1 MKKKKLIFLE
11 TLLKNGGGHHM
22 DNLIETSIYFK
33 DKSEIHWL
41 VNENFDKNKL
51 YIPNEITIHKSVPE
65 TKFIFLK
72 KIKIFLL
79 SIPFFIKEKK
89 ILNFFKIF
97 YKNFFS
103 IPDYFSLKIYS
114 FFKSQ
119 KFTNTDIII
128 IQSCRPKDVELIYFI
143 SELLKNMPKII
154 MRVLYPP
161 KKKILKNFY
170 YHTEQLIKN
179 KNKVKIFTE
188 VSTTKHYIKERLNYE
203 VQNFTQIYGFYNRP
217 IPKKITL
224 GFLGETRNDKGFS
237 RLPNFISILNN
248 KNVNYDFIIQFSK
261 KFIQI
266 QKKLRNKF

>member
-1 MKKKKLIFLE
+1 
-11 TLLKNGGGHHM
+11 M

-143 SELLKNMPKII
+143 SELIKNMPKII
-154 MRVLYPP
+154 MRVCIHLR
-161 KKKILKNFY
+161 KKC
-170 YHTEQLIKN
+170 
-179 KNKVKIFTE
+179 
-188 VSTTKHYIKERLNYE
+188 
-203 VQNFTQIYGFYNRP
+203 
-217 IPKKITL
+217 
-224 GFLGETRNDKGFS
+224 
-237 RLPNFISILNN
+237 
-248 KNVNYDFIIQFSK
+248 
-261 KFIQI
+261 
-266 QKKLRNKF
+266 